1 MAKEITF
8 IHVQNN
14 TLTESQFAKIMKAF
28 LKNRKWYLTYSM
40 VKNNPKNNFWF
51 QMGFCHSSDFI
62 ATHILNI
69 AVDEITTLLQ
79 KHNFTKNSVTIEQC
93 FITD

>member
-14 TLTESQFAKIMKAF
+14 TLTESQFAKIMKPF

-40 VKNNPKNNFWF
+40 VKNNPKNDFWF
-51 QMGFCHSSDFI
+51 QMGFCQSNDFI
-62 ATHILNI
+62 AAYILDI
-69 AVDEITTLLQ
+69 AVNEITALLQ
-79 KHNFTKNSVTIEQC
+79 KHNFTKDSVTIEQC